1 MARRRRKSGW
11 RPWLWR
17 LPLILLLTPV
27 LLIAALRWVDPFTS
41 AFMLQRQVAIWSEG
55 STRWVAYDWVDWDYI
70 APVLPLA
77 AVAAEDQ
84 RFPQHWGFDLDAIA
98 DALEDRAGG
107 GRMRGASTISQQVA
121 KNLFLWSGRSWL
133 RKGLEAYL
141 TLTIEVLWPKR
152 RILEVYLNIAQFGPD
167 VFGVGAASARYFDTT
182 PVQLSSHQ
190 AALLVAVL
198 PSPTRYRIDPPSEY
212 VYARA
217 LHIQR
222 QMRQL
227 GSGYLRDL

>member
-11 RPWLWR
+11 RSWLWR

-27 LLIAALRWVDPFTS
+27 LLIAALRWIDPFTS
-41 AFMLQRQVAIWSEG
+41 AFMLQRQAAIWGEG
-55 STRWVAYDWVDWDYI
+55 STRWVAYDWVDWDAI
-70 APVLPLA
+70 APTQPLA

-141 TLTIEVLWPKR
+141 TLSIEALWPKR

-167 VFGVGAASARYFDTT
+167 VFGVGAASARYFDAT
-182 PVQLSSHQ
+182 PIQLSSHQ

-198 PSPTRYRIDPPSEY
+198 PSPMRYRIDPPSEY

-222 QMRQL
+222 QMRRL
-227 GSGYLRDL
+227 GSDYLRDL